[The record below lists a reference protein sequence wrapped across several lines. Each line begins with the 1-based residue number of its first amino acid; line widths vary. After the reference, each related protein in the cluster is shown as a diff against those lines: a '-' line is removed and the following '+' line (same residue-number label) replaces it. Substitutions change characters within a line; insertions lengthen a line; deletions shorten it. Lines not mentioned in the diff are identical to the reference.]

1 MQYRRLGSSGLQL
14 SALSL
19 GSWLTFGKQ
28 IDDAAAEALMHLA
41 YDRGV
46 NFFDNAEAYAEGRS
60 ELVMGE
66 ILRRAGWPRDTF
78 VVSSKVY
85 WGGQRPTQLGLSRKH
100 VTEACHAALRRLQLD
115 HLDLY
120 FCHRP
125 DPNTPIEE
133 TVWAMHN
140 LIVQGKVLYWG
151 TSEWSAAAI
160 EEAHAVARREH
171 LIPPSVEQPQYNLLT
186 RERVEVE
193 YAPLFRA
200 KGMGATIWSPLASG
214 VLSGKYGADR
224 TGPSRLDL
232 PGLEWLRVASLDPRN
247 LAVAAALA
255 EIAAQLGTTP
265 ARLAI
270 AWTIKNPDVTTAI
283 LGARDTGQLAENL
296 DALAAL
302 PLLTPDV
309 MAALDAATRP
319 DGAASN
325 PSSV

>member
-28 IDDAAAEALMHLA
+28 IDDATAASLMHLA

-66 ILRRAGWPRDTF
+66 LLRRAGWPRDTF
-78 VVSSKVY
+78 VVSSKVF
-85 WGGQRPTQLGLSRKH
+85 WGGKRPTQIGLSRKH

-125 DPNTPIEE
+125 DPGTPIEE

-151 TSEWSAAAI
+151 TSEWSAGAI
-160 EEAHAVARREH
+160 EAAHAVARREH
-171 LIPPSVEQPQYNLLT
+171 LIPPCVEQPQYNIFA
-186 RERVEVE
+186 RERVEIE

-200 KGMGATIWSPLASG
+200 HGMGATIWSPLASG
-214 VLSGKYGADR
+214 VLSGKYGAGR
-224 TGPSRLDL
+224 PASTRLDL
-232 PGLEWLRVASLDPRN
+232 PDLEWLRTSALEPHK

-255 EIAAQLGTTP
+255 RIAAQLGTTP

-270 AWTIKNPDVTTAI
+270 AWTLKNPNVTTAI

-296 DALAAL
+296 DALATL
-302 PLLTPDV
+302 PLLTPEV
-309 MAALDAATRP
+309 MAAIDAAARP
-319 DGAASN
+319 PA
-325 PSSV
+325 PSG